1 MLGSSLALIFGLILL
16 WRRRVPAY
24 INAFTGQSVAL
35 AGVAGATGYFGNEP
49 ELYWVAAFLLVL
61 KGAVIPALLRRM
73 GRRFGTER
81 ELDPYVNTATSLLM
95 AGLLVLFGYAVM
107 RPLVATS
114 QLPTRASIPLAMGLI
129 LVSLFVIVTRK
140 KALTQIVGFLMLEN
154 GIALLAILGTYGI
167 PLIVELG
174 VFLDALLGFLVMQVF
189 VYRIR
194 KRSRRWTSGSSVG
207 SGTEGRIVAT
217 LLLLLTPPMVSA
229 ALAALVRPYRRVVG
243 WANAILALVSVGS
256 GLALWGEVLG
266 GRVGASGPGELLRV
280 DALSALLAFGVSV
293 GGALAA
299 RAGPGLGGEE
309 DYDAAEIRRFRIF
322 VNLFT
327 FTMLFAV
334 STNNVGF
341 MWIAIEATTITSA
354 VLIPLHLSKA
364 SVEASWKYILLS
376 SVGIALAFAGTVL
389 AYVDFVAI
397 VGRQDEA
404 LNWPVLVAAA
414 PLLDPEVMRLA
425 FVFVLVGYGTK
436 AGLAPMHTWLP
447 DAHAEA
453 PAPLSAMMSGVL
465 LAVALYAVI
474 RWEAVA
480 NAALGA
486 AFTDRF
492 LLGLGLLSLGMA
504 AFSLVRQHN
513 YKRRSEEHTSELQ
526 SLAY

>member
-1 MLGSSLALIFGLILL
+1 M
-16 WRRRVPAY
+16 
-24 INAFTGQSVAL
+24 
-35 AGVAGATGYFGNEP
+35 
-49 ELYWVAAFLLVL
+49 
-61 KGAVIPALLRRM
+61 
-73 GRRFGTER
+73 
-81 ELDPYVNTATSLLM
+81 
-95 AGLLVLFGYAVM
+95 
-107 RPLVATS
+107 
-114 QLPTRASIPLAMGLI
+114 
-129 LVSLFVIVTRK
+129 
-140 KALTQIVGFLMLEN
+140 
-154 GIALLAILGTYGI
+154 
-167 PLIVELG
+167 
-174 VFLDALLGFLVMQVF
+174 
-189 VYRIR
+189 
-194 KRSRRWTSGSSVG
+194 
-207 SGTEGRIVAT
+207 AT

-256 GLALWGEVLG
+256 ALALWREVLV
-266 GRVGASGPGELLRV
+266 GRVVTSGPGELLRV

-293 GGALAA
+293 VGALAA
-299 RAGPGLGGEE
+299 WLGPGLGGEE

-389 AYVDFVAI
+389 AYVDFVTI

-480 NAALGA
+480 NATVGA
-486 AFTDRF
+486 AFTERF

-513 YKRRSEEHTSELQ
+513 YKRLLAYSSIEHTGLVCVGLGLGPLGTFAAMLHLLNHTLAKSMLFFLSGRVLQRYRTTQIGKVAGLLQTMPATGGLFAAGLLALAGLPPFGIFISEFALLRAGFAAGRFWTMGLVLVLLTVAFVGVIAHLNRMLYGVP
-526 SLAY
+526 SSEVPRGEPSRWPLVPLTLCLAALVVLGLAIPPPLERLIADIVESVGP

>member
-1 MLGSSLALIFGLILL
+1 
-16 WRRRVPAY
+16 
-24 INAFTGQSVAL
+24 
-35 AGVAGATGYFGNEP
+35 
-49 ELYWVAAFLLVL
+49 
-61 KGAVIPALLRRM
+61 
-73 GRRFGTER
+73 
-81 ELDPYVNTATSLLM
+81 
-95 AGLLVLFGYAVM
+95 
-107 RPLVATS
+107 
-114 QLPTRASIPLAMGLI
+114 
-129 LVSLFVIVTRK
+129 
-140 KALTQIVGFLMLEN
+140 
-154 GIALLAILGTYGI
+154 
-167 PLIVELG
+167 
-174 VFLDALLGFLVMQVF
+174 
-189 VYRIR
+189 
-194 KRSRRWTSGSSVG
+194 
-207 SGTEGRIVAT
+207 VAT
-217 LLLLLTPPMVSA
+217 LLLLLTPPLLSA
-229 ALAALVRPYRRVVG
+229 ALAALVRPYRRGVG
-243 WANAILALVSVGS
+243 WANALLALVSVGS
-256 GLALWGEVLG
+256 ALALWRQVLV
-266 GRVGASGPGELLRV
+266 GRVVTSGPGELLRV

-293 GGALAA
+293 VGALAA
-299 RAGPGLGGEE
+299 WLGPGLGSDE

-474 RWEAVA
+474 RWAAVA
-480 NAALGA
+480 NATVGA
-486 AFTDRF
+486 AFTERF
-492 LLGLGLLSLGMA
+492 FLGLGLLSLGMA

-513 YKRRSEEHTSELQ
+513 YKRLLAYSSIEHTGLVCVGLGLGPLGTFAAMLHLLNHTLAKSMLFFLSGRVLQRYRTTQIGKVAGLLQTMPATGGLFAAGLLALAGLPPFGIFISEFALLRAGFAAGRFWTMGLVLVLLTVAFVGVIAHLNRMLYGVP
-526 SLAY
+526 SSEVPRGEPSRWPLVPLTLCLAALVVLGLAIPPPLERLIAEIVEGVGP

>member
-1 MLGSSLALIFGLILL
+1 M
-16 WRRRVPAY
+16 
-24 INAFTGQSVAL
+24 
-35 AGVAGATGYFGNEP
+35 
-49 ELYWVAAFLLVL
+49 
-61 KGAVIPALLRRM
+61 
-73 GRRFGTER
+73 
-81 ELDPYVNTATSLLM
+81 
-95 AGLLVLFGYAVM
+95 
-107 RPLVATS
+107 
-114 QLPTRASIPLAMGLI
+114 
-129 LVSLFVIVTRK
+129 
-140 KALTQIVGFLMLEN
+140 
-154 GIALLAILGTYGI
+154 
-167 PLIVELG
+167 
-174 VFLDALLGFLVMQVF
+174 
-189 VYRIR
+189 
-194 KRSRRWTSGSSVG
+194 
-207 SGTEGRIVAT
+207 AT

-256 GLALWGEVLG
+256 ALALWREVLV
-266 GRVGASGPGELLRV
+266 GRVVTSGPGELLRV

-293 GGALAA
+293 VGALAA
-299 RAGPGLGGEE
+299 WLGPGLGGEE

-389 AYVDFVAI
+389 AYVDFVTI

-513 YKRRSEEHTSELQ
+513 YKRLLAYSSIEHTGLVCVGLGLGPLGTFAAMLHLLNHTLAKSMLFFLSGRVLQRYRTTQIGKVAGLLQTMPATGGLFAAGLLALAGLPPFGIFISEF
-526 SLAY
+526 SLLRAGFAAGRFWTMGLVLVLLTVAFVGVIAHLNRMLYGVPSSEVPRGEPSRWPLVPLTLCLAALVVLGLAIPPPLERLIAEIVESVGP

>member
-1 MLGSSLALIFGLILL
+1 M
-16 WRRRVPAY
+16 
-24 INAFTGQSVAL
+24 
-35 AGVAGATGYFGNEP
+35 
-49 ELYWVAAFLLVL
+49 
-61 KGAVIPALLRRM
+61 
-73 GRRFGTER
+73 
-81 ELDPYVNTATSLLM
+81 
-95 AGLLVLFGYAVM
+95 
-107 RPLVATS
+107 
-114 QLPTRASIPLAMGLI
+114 
-129 LVSLFVIVTRK
+129 
-140 KALTQIVGFLMLEN
+140 
-154 GIALLAILGTYGI
+154 
-167 PLIVELG
+167 
-174 VFLDALLGFLVMQVF
+174 
-189 VYRIR
+189 
-194 KRSRRWTSGSSVG
+194 
-207 SGTEGRIVAT
+207 AT

-256 GLALWGEVLG
+256 ALALWREVLV
-266 GRVGASGPGELLRV
+266 GRVVTSGPGELLRV

-293 GGALAA
+293 VGALAA
-299 RAGPGLGGEE
+299 WLGPGLGGEE

-389 AYVDFVAI
+389 AYVDFVTI

-513 YKRRSEEHTSELQ
+513 YKRLLAYSSIEHTGLVCVGLGLGPLGTFAAMLHLLNHTLAKSMLFFLSGRVLQRYRTTQIGGVAGLLRTMPATGGLFAAGLLALAGLPPFGIFISEFALLRAGFAAGRFWTMGLVLVLLTVAFVGVIAHLNRMLYGVP
-526 SLAY
+526 SSEVPRGEPSRWPLVPLTLCLAALVVLGLAIPPPLERLIAEIVESVGP

>member
-1 MLGSSLALIFGLILL
+1 M
-16 WRRRVPAY
+16 
-24 INAFTGQSVAL
+24 T
-35 AGVAGATGYFGNEP
+35 
-49 ELYWVAAFLLVL
+49 
-61 KGAVIPALLRRM
+61 
-73 GRRFGTER
+73 
-81 ELDPYVNTATSLLM
+81 
-95 AGLLVLFGYAVM
+95 
-107 RPLVATS
+107 
-114 QLPTRASIPLAMGLI
+114 
-129 LVSLFVIVTRK
+129 
-140 KALTQIVGFLMLEN
+140 
-154 GIALLAILGTYGI
+154 
-167 PLIVELG
+167 
-174 VFLDALLGFLVMQVF
+174 
-189 VYRIR
+189 
-194 KRSRRWTSGSSVG
+194 
-207 SGTEGRIVAT
+207 T

-256 GLALWGEVLG
+256 ALALWREVLV
-266 GRVGASGPGELLRV
+266 GRVVTSGPGELLRV

-293 GGALAA
+293 VGALAA
-299 RAGPGLGGEE
+299 WLGPGLGGEE

-389 AYVDFVAI
+389 AYVDFVTI

-480 NAALGA
+480 NATVGA
-486 AFTDRF
+486 AFTERF

-513 YKRRSEEHTSELQ
+513 YKRLLAYSSIEHTGLVCVGLGLGPLGTFAAMLHLLNHTLAKSMLFFLSGRVLQRYRTTQIGKVAGLLQTMPATGGLFAAGLLALAGLPPFGIFISEFALLRAGFAAGRFWTMGLVLVLLTVAFVGVIAHLNRMLYGVP
-526 SLAY
+526 SSEVPRGEPSRWPLVPLTLCLAALVVLGLAIPPPLERLIAEIVESVGP

>member
-1 MLGSSLALIFGLILL
+1 
-16 WRRRVPAY
+16 
-24 INAFTGQSVAL
+24 
-35 AGVAGATGYFGNEP
+35 
-49 ELYWVAAFLLVL
+49 
-61 KGAVIPALLRRM
+61 
-73 GRRFGTER
+73 
-81 ELDPYVNTATSLLM
+81 
-95 AGLLVLFGYAVM
+95 
-107 RPLVATS
+107 
-114 QLPTRASIPLAMGLI
+114 
-129 LVSLFVIVTRK
+129 
-140 KALTQIVGFLMLEN
+140 
-154 GIALLAILGTYGI
+154 
-167 PLIVELG
+167 
-174 VFLDALLGFLVMQVF
+174 
-189 VYRIR
+189 
-194 KRSRRWTSGSSVG
+194 
-207 SGTEGRIVAT
+207 VAT

-256 GLALWGEVLG
+256 ALALWREVLV
-266 GRVGASGPGELLRV
+266 GRVVTSGPGELLRV

-293 GGALAA
+293 VGALAA
-299 RAGPGLGGEE
+299 WLGPGLGGEE

-389 AYVDFVAI
+389 AYVDFVTI

-513 YKRRSEEHTSELQ
+513 YKRLLAYSSIEHTGLVCVGLGLGPLGTFAAMLHLLNHTLAKSMLFFLSGRVLQRYRTTQIGKVAGLLQTMPATGGLFAAGLLALAGLPPFGIFISEFALLRAGFAAGRFWTMGLVLVLLT
-526 SLAY
+526 LAFVGVIAHLNRMLYGVPSSEVPRGEPSRWPLVPLTLCLAALVVLGLAIPPPLERLIAEIVESVGP

>member
-1 MLGSSLALIFGLILL
+1 
-16 WRRRVPAY
+16 
-24 INAFTGQSVAL
+24 
-35 AGVAGATGYFGNEP
+35 
-49 ELYWVAAFLLVL
+49 
-61 KGAVIPALLRRM
+61 
-73 GRRFGTER
+73 
-81 ELDPYVNTATSLLM
+81 
-95 AGLLVLFGYAVM
+95 
-107 RPLVATS
+107 
-114 QLPTRASIPLAMGLI
+114 AS
-129 LVSLFVIVTRK
+129 
-140 KALTQIVGFLMLEN
+140 
-154 GIALLAILGTYGI
+154 
-167 PLIVELG
+167 
-174 VFLDALLGFLVMQVF
+174 
-189 VYRIR
+189 R

-256 GLALWGEVLG
+256 ALALWREVLV
-266 GRVGASGPGELLRV
+266 GRVVTSGPGELLRV

-293 GGALAA
+293 
-299 RAGPGLGGEE
+299 
-309 DYDAAEIRRFRIF
+309 
-322 VNLFT
+322 
-327 FTMLFAV
+327 
-334 STNNVGF
+334 VG
-341 MWIAIEATTITSA
+341 
-354 VLIPLHLSKA
+354 
-364 SVEASWKYILLS
+364 
-376 SVGIALAFAGTVL
+376 ALAFAGTVL
-389 AYVDFVAI
+389 AYVDFVTI

-492 LLGLGLLSLGMA
+492 LLGLGL
-504 AFSLVRQHN
+504 
-513 YKRRSEEHTSELQ
+513 
-526 SLAY
+526 

>member
-1 MLGSSLALIFGLILL
+1 M
-16 WRRRVPAY
+16 
-24 INAFTGQSVAL
+24 
-35 AGVAGATGYFGNEP
+35 
-49 ELYWVAAFLLVL
+49 
-61 KGAVIPALLRRM
+61 
-73 GRRFGTER
+73 
-81 ELDPYVNTATSLLM
+81 
-95 AGLLVLFGYAVM
+95 
-107 RPLVATS
+107 
-114 QLPTRASIPLAMGLI
+114 
-129 LVSLFVIVTRK
+129 
-140 KALTQIVGFLMLEN
+140 
-154 GIALLAILGTYGI
+154 
-167 PLIVELG
+167 
-174 VFLDALLGFLVMQVF
+174 
-189 VYRIR
+189 
-194 KRSRRWTSGSSVG
+194 
-207 SGTEGRIVAT
+207 AT

-256 GLALWGEVLG
+256 ALALWREVLV
-266 GRVGASGPGELLRV
+266 GRVVTSGPGELLRV

-293 GGALAA
+293 VGALAA
-299 RAGPGLGGEE
+299 WLGPGLGGEE

-389 AYVDFVAI
+389 AYVDFVTI

-492 LLGLGLLSLGMA
+492 LLGLGLLSLGLA

-513 YKRRSEEHTSELQ
+513 YKRLLAYSSIEHTGLVCVRLGLGPLGTFAAMLHLLNHTLAKSMLFFLSGRVLQRYRTTQIGKVAGLLQTMPATGGLFAAGLLALAGLPPFGIFISEFALLRAGFAAGRFWTMGLVLVLLTVAFVGVIAHLNRMLYGVP
-526 SLAY
+526 SSEVPRGEPSRWPLVPLTLCLAALVVLGLAIPPPLERLIAEIVESVGP

>member
-1 MLGSSLALIFGLILL
+1 M
-16 WRRRVPAY
+16 
-24 INAFTGQSVAL
+24 
-35 AGVAGATGYFGNEP
+35 
-49 ELYWVAAFLLVL
+49 
-61 KGAVIPALLRRM
+61 
-73 GRRFGTER
+73 
-81 ELDPYVNTATSLLM
+81 
-95 AGLLVLFGYAVM
+95 
-107 RPLVATS
+107 
-114 QLPTRASIPLAMGLI
+114 
-129 LVSLFVIVTRK
+129 
-140 KALTQIVGFLMLEN
+140 
-154 GIALLAILGTYGI
+154 
-167 PLIVELG
+167 
-174 VFLDALLGFLVMQVF
+174 
-189 VYRIR
+189 
-194 KRSRRWTSGSSVG
+194 
-207 SGTEGRIVAT
+207 AT

-256 GLALWGEVLG
+256 ALALWREVLV
-266 GRVGASGPGELLRV
+266 GRVVTSGPGELLRV

-293 GGALAA
+293 VGALAA
-299 RAGPGLGGEE
+299 WLGPGLGGEE

-389 AYVDFVAI
+389 AYVDFVTI

-492 LLGLGLLSLGMA
+492 LIGLGLLSLGMA

-513 YKRRSEEHTSELQ
+513 YKRLLAYSSIEHTGLVCVGLGLGPLGTFAAMLHLLNHTLAKSMLFFLSGRVLQRYRTTQIGKVAGLLQTMPATGGLFAAGLLALAGLPPFGIFISEFALLRAGFAAGRFWTMGLVLVLLTVAFVGVIAHLNRMLYGVP
-526 SLAY
+526 SSEVPRGEPSRWPLVPLTLCLAALVVLGLAIPPPLERLIAEIVESVGP

>member
-1 MLGSSLALIFGLILL
+1 M
-16 WRRRVPAY
+16 
-24 INAFTGQSVAL
+24 T
-35 AGVAGATGYFGNEP
+35 
-49 ELYWVAAFLLVL
+49 
-61 KGAVIPALLRRM
+61 
-73 GRRFGTER
+73 
-81 ELDPYVNTATSLLM
+81 
-95 AGLLVLFGYAVM
+95 
-107 RPLVATS
+107 
-114 QLPTRASIPLAMGLI
+114 
-129 LVSLFVIVTRK
+129 
-140 KALTQIVGFLMLEN
+140 
-154 GIALLAILGTYGI
+154 
-167 PLIVELG
+167 
-174 VFLDALLGFLVMQVF
+174 
-189 VYRIR
+189 
-194 KRSRRWTSGSSVG
+194 
-207 SGTEGRIVAT
+207 T

-256 GLALWGEVLG
+256 ALALWREVLV
-266 GRVGASGPGELLRV
+266 GRVVTSGPGELLRV

-293 GGALAA
+293 VGALAA
-299 RAGPGLGGEE
+299 WLGPGLGGEE

-389 AYVDFVAI
+389 AYVDFVTI

-492 LLGLGLLSLGMA
+492 LLGLGLLSLGLA

-513 YKRRSEEHTSELQ
+513 YKRLLAYSSIEHTGLVCVGLGLGPLGTFAAMLHLLNHTLAKSMLFFLSGRVLQRYRTTQIGGVAGLLRTMPATGGLFAAGLLALAGLPPFGIFISEFALLRAGFAAGRFWTMGLVLVLLTVAFVGVIAHLNRMLYGVP
-526 SLAY
+526 SSEVPRGEPSRWPLVPLTLCLAALVVLGLAIPPPLERLIAEIVESVGP